1 MDFESSD
8 DATDIEQ
15 LKDEVFRQG
24 DQINSYLKDIRAA
37 LYTIAMMLGLLLYHF
52 LS

>member
-1 MDFESSD
+1 MFEDFTEEDSD
-8 DATDIEQ
+8 AQQ

-37 LYTIAMMLGLLLYHF
+37 LYTIAMLLGILVYHT
-52 LS
+52 LN